1 MKTIIIIMAL
11 AGCASAQSAA
21 PQAPLPAKPVVST
34 APSITTEQRARFW
47 RAQTELMDGTMR
59 VEKARAN
66 LNAAEAEMVKACG
79 SAYDLT
85 LTADGEPGCVLKAP
99 SPSENTAVEVKK

>member
-1 MKTIIIIMAL
+1 MAL
-11 AGCASAQSAA
+11 AGLAVAQTA
-21 PQAPLPAKPVVST
+21 PPAKPPT
-34 APSITTEQRARFW
+34 PAEALAGRLAAKITPEQRARFW

-99 SPSENTAVEVKK
+99 GSGKQASTKPDPVEAKK